1 MVHSICMLSI
11 QVTWIENNLLL
22 QGNFFIRKKKK
33 KKKLYISGRGTE
45 YRDNP
50 QGSGLVLV
58 ALKSELGETN
68 LDYNWAHLIAS
79 PIDIF
84 LLVHIMTEIWIQL
97 RSLPSS
103 NTQ

>member
-1 MVHSICMLSI
+1 MWLSNS
-11 QVTWIENNLLL
+11 EELGLL
-22 QGNFFIRKKKK
+22 QGNFFIRKKK

-97 RSLPSS
+97 RSLTDNEKPKRART
-103 NTQ
+103 NKKI

>member
-1 MVHSICMLSI
+1 MVHSICILSI
-11 QVTWIENNLLL
+11 QVTWIEFLN
-22 QGNFFIRKKKK
+22 KKKK
-33 KKKLYISGRGTE
+33 GWGLLYISGRGTE

-50 QGSGLVLV
+50 QGASLVLV
-58 ALKSELGETN
+58 VLKSELGETN
-68 LDYNWAHLIAS
+68 PDYNWAHLIAS